1 MNLMNV
7 QKAIRVKGY
16 SPPHAFVVFD
26 DCLGAKQFSSDLFK
40 DLIQNY
46 RHYNISPIIS
56 TQYIN
61 RCEVVNRECAS
72 HAIIFKQ
79 YSKNAIESIYNSF
92 GQRFNSLTLFKDYL
106 DKNTNNFSFIFV
118 NNECMS
124 NNIKNAYKVMK
135 APPTIPNPTIKYVG
149 NIDINKLKHDT

>member
-1 MNLMNV
+1 MSV
-7 QKAIRVKGY
+7 QKAIRVKVY

-26 DCLGAKQFSSDLFK
+26 DCLEAKQFSSDLFK

-61 RCEVVNRECAS
+61 RCEVVNREFAS
-72 HAIIFKQ
+72 HVIIFKQ

-92 GQRFNSLTLFKDYL
+92 GQRFNFI
-106 DKNTNNFSFIFV
+106 NFIQR
-118 NNECMS
+118 
-124 NNIKNAYKVMK
+124 
-135 APPTIPNPTIKYVG
+135 
-149 NIDINKLKHDT
+149 